1 MTQSKTS
8 AKGDPKSTTKVATKG
23 ERTREKI
30 LKSSIQCLAT
40 LGYEKTTF
48 QAIADH
54 CGISQPLVVHY
65 FEKRENV
72 FPSVIE
78 YLITRTQD
86 VIRKEIDHTRSAVDR
101 LNDFIRISLEYVR
114 KEPAEA
120 KVFLTLSLFA
130 TFNDQYRSFNAK
142 IKQSAIHEL
151 TEILDAG
158 IKTHEF
164 KVTDTSMTAKMIASY
179 IMGVRM
185 NLLNEKPVIPDAKI
199 IRSTQEHCLAI
210 LNLE

>member
-1 MTQSKTS
+1 MTQST
-8 AKGDPKSTTKVATKG
+8 TTKGATQGATKGTTKG

-40 LGYEKTTF
+40 LGHEKTTF

-78 YLITRTQD
+78 YLLSRTED
-86 VIRKEIDHTRSAVDR
+86 ILRKEIDHTRSAVDR
-101 LNDFIRISLEYVR
+101 LNDFVRVSLEYVR
-114 KEPAEA
+114 REPDEA

-130 TFNDQYRSFNAK
+130 TFSDQYRAFNGK
-142 IKQSAIHEL
+142 IKQSAIREL
-151 TEILDAG
+151 IEILDAG
-158 IKTHEF
+158 NKSKEF
-164 KVTDTSMTAKMIASY
+164 KIKDTATTAKMIASY
-179 IMGVRM
+179 VMGVRM
-185 NLLNEKPVIPDAKI
+185 NLLNERPVIPDAKI
-199 IRSTQEHCLAI
+199 IQTTQEHCLAI
-210 LNLE
+210 LKAD